1 MGAHV
6 ADQPGSSTRAH
17 PRIDTNTR
25 ATVTKGTKQVPFTID
40 NLSLGG
46 ARLIGELALL
56 KGQKIEITLELDSG
70 SVTVLGEVVRVDTP
84 DLMTDQ
90 IAVRFVDPTPEAK
103 AAIRDV
109 VMRTLKDPADNVDDF
124 EDDVVI
130 IEQDEP

>member
-1 MGAHV
+1 V
-6 ADQPGSSTRAH
+6 AEQPPSSNRAH
-17 PRIDTNTR
+17 PRVETNTR

-46 ARLIGELALL
+46 ARLIGELALQ
-56 KGQKIEITLELDSG
+56 KGQKVEITLELDSG
-70 SVTVLGEVVRVDTP
+70 RVSVVGEVVRVDTP

-90 IAVRFVDPTPEAK
+90 IAVRFIDPTPEAK

-109 VMRTLKDPADNVDDF
+109 VMRTLKEPGDSDDDF
-124 EDDVVI
+124 EDEVVV